1 MDPVTHISSGVM
13 GALAARR
20 WLPGAR
26 YLVPFGMLCS
36 WLPDVDIFFG
46 RGDPEFN
53 LLHHRGVSTSFFGGL
68 VMALAL
74 AALYRRIS
82 RGTSFTSAAVFAY
95 ALILT
100 HVWLDLIT
108 TYGTQIL
115 APFSTHRFA
124 LDGAFIIDPLFT
136 LTALVLI
143 GLAIVLKNSRH
154 AIALA
159 GMVWFFAYPLAN
171 MAAGAYLETVYAER
185 LTRSGVAFDTVHVT
199 PDALSPRYWKVV
211 STQGDDYL
219 LDTMDLL
226 GGEVEPMRRYRRADI
241 GELEALGSRES
252 MFATYAWFA
261 KWPYV
266 VREPL
271 GGNPAEGAVV
281 TFGDLRFVST
291 NPVLARHFSGRG
303 QPFVLTA
310 FLDGDGQLSGWR
322 FTMGASSFDES
333 LEH

>member
-1 MDPVTHISSGVM
+1 MDPVTHISSGIM
-13 GALAARR
+13 GALAARK
-20 WLPGAR
+20 WMPGAR

-36 WLPDVDIFFG
+36 WIPDADIFFG

-53 LLHHRGVSTSFFGGL
+53 LLHHRGISTSFFGGL
-68 VMALAL
+68 ILALAL
-74 AALYRRIS
+74 AAIYRRVS
-82 RGTSFTSAAVFAY
+82 RNTPFTSAAVFAY
-95 ALILT
+95 AMILT
-100 HVWLDLIT
+100 HIWLDLIT

-115 APFSTHRFA
+115 APFSTRRFA

-154 AIALA
+154 ALALA

-171 MAAGAYLETVYAER
+171 MAAGAYLETVYAQR
-185 LTRSGVAFDTVHVT
+185 LTRHGIAFDTVHVT

-211 STQGDDYL
+211 TTQGEDYL
-219 LDTMDLL
+219 LDTLDLL
-226 GGEVEPMRRYRRADI
+226 GGEVEPMRRFRRADT
-241 GELEALGSRES
+241 GELASLGRRES

-271 GGNPAEGAVV
+271 EGNPVEGEAVR
-281 TFGDLRFVST
+281 FGDLRFVST
-291 NPVLARHFSGRG
+291 NPVLARHFASRRE
-303 QPFVLTA
+303 PFVLTG
-310 FLDGDGQLSGWR
+310 FLDHTGELNGWR
-322 FTMGASSFDES
+322 FAMGSSSFDES
-333 LEH
+333 LER

>member
-1 MDPVTHISSGVM
+1 MDPVTHIASGVM
-13 GALAARR
+13 GALAARK
-20 WLPGAR
+20 WLPNAR

-36 WLPDVDIFFG
+36 WIPDGDIFFG

-68 VMALAL
+68 IMALAL

-82 RGTSFTSAAVFAY
+82 RGTPFTSAAIFAY
-95 ALILT
+95 LMILT
-100 HVWLDLIT
+100 HIWLDLIT

-115 APFSTHRFA
+115 APFSNHRFA

-136 LTALVLI
+136 LTALALI
-143 GLAIVLKNSRH
+143 GLAIVWKNSRH
-154 AIALA
+154 VIAMA
-159 GMVWFFAYPLAN
+159 GMTWFFAYPLAN
-171 MAAGAYLETVYAER
+171 MALGAYLETIYAER
-185 LTRSGVAFDTVHVT
+185 LTRRGIAHDTIHVT

-211 STQGDDYL
+211 TTQGDDYL

-226 GGEVEPMRRYRRADI
+226 GGEVEPMRRFRRADT
-241 GELEALGSRES
+241 GELTSLGRRES

-266 VREPL
+266 VRDTLE
-271 GGNPAEGAVV
+271 GNPVEGVAV

-291 NPVLARHFSGRG
+291 NPVLARHFGSRRE
-303 QPFVLTA
+303 PFVLKA
-310 FLDGDGQLSGWR
+310 FLDGSGELTAWS

-333 LEH
+333 LER

>member
-26 YLVPFGMLCS
+26 YLVPFAMLCA
-36 WLPDVDIFFG
+36 WIPDADIFFG
-46 RGDPEFN
+46 DGDPEFD
-53 LLHHRGVSTSFFGGL
+53 LLHHRGITTSFFGGL

-74 AALYRRIS
+74 AAIYRRIS
-82 RGTSFTSAAVFAY
+82 RNTSFAAAAFFAY
-95 ALILT
+95 AMILT
-100 HVWLDLIT
+100 HIWLDLIT

-136 LTALVLI
+136 LMALALI
-143 GLAIVLKNSRH
+143 GLAIVMKKSRH

-171 MAAGAYLETVYAER
+171 MAAGAYLEGVYAR
-185 LTRSGVAFDTVHVT
+185 QLTASGVDFDEVHVT

-211 STQGDDYL
+211 TTLDQDYL

-226 GGEVEPMRRYRRADI
+226 GGAVEPPRRYRRADT
-241 GELEALGSRES
+241 GELETLGGQES

-266 VREPL
+266 TREASPD
-271 GGNPAEGAVV
+271 PAGTAVA
-281 TFGDLRFVST
+281 FGDLRFAST
-291 NPVLARHFSGRG
+291 NPVLARHFGGRR

-310 FLDGDGQLSGWR
+310 FVDEAGRLKRWS
-322 FTMGASSFDES
+322 FAKGASSFDES

>member
-1 MDPVTHISSGVM
+1 MDPITHVSSGVM

-26 YLVPFGMLCS
+26 YLLPFAMLCS
-36 WLPDVDIFFG
+36 WIPDADIFFG
-46 RGDPEFN
+46 DGDPEFN
-53 LLHHRGVSTSFFGGL
+53 LLHHRGITTSFFGGL
-68 VMALAL
+68 IMALAL
-74 AALYRRIS
+74 AAIYRRIS
-82 RGTSFTSAAVFAY
+82 RTTSFTSAAVLAY

-115 APFSTHRFA
+115 APFSNHRFA

-136 LTALVLI
+136 LTALALI
-143 GLAIVLKNSRH
+143 TLAIVMKKSRH
-154 AIALA
+154 AIAMV
-159 GMVWFFAYPLAN
+159 GMAWYFAYPLAN

-185 LTRSGVAFDTVHVT
+185 LTRRGVAHDTVHVT

-211 STQGDDYL
+211 TTQGEDYL

-226 GGEVEPMRRYRRADI
+226 GGAVEPPRRYRRADT
-241 GELEALGSRES
+241 GELEALGRQES

-266 VREPL
+266 IREP
-271 GGNPAEGAVV
+271 GEGNPAGGTVS
-281 TFGDLRFVST
+281 FGDLRFAST
-291 NPVLARHFSGRG
+291 NPVMARYFGDRR
-303 QPFVLTA
+303 QPFVLTG
-310 FLDGDGQLSGWR
+310 FLDETGRLTGWR
-322 FTMGASSFDES
+322 FTKGASSFDES